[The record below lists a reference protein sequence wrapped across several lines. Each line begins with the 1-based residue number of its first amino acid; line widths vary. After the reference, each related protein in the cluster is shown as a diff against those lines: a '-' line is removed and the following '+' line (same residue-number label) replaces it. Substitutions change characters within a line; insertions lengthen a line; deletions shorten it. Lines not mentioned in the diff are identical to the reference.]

1 MYCMMTEDRAMPVP
15 SVASARPPV
24 SIIIVTHNGMAYLI
38 NCLQS
43 VSGELLDRDEVI
55 IVDNRSSD
63 GSPQFIRECF
73 PAVRVVENQD
83 NCGFAA
89 ACNQGARLATGSIL
103 IFLNQDTEVQPGWL
117 CGLVKGLA
125 SKSSVGLTTSKHL
138 LVTLPGKINLC
149 GQDIHYT
156 GLSFMRGFMDDYQ
169 RYSEPERVGSVSGAS
184 FAIRRELWEQ
194 LGGFDQG
201 LFMYYEET
209 DLCWRARLAGYRSRY
224 TPDSVLYHDYRPGQH
239 SYARLYYS
247 RRNRAILLLKHWRWT
262 TLLVL
267 LPALLVAELL
277 DLGQSALIAPFGLRA
292 KLKAY
297 LWVATHISDIMAARR
312 EVQHMRTA
320 RDWELLESCTSQ
332 VSLLEL
338 FGGNLMHFILAVTNG
353 LFWLN
358 YKAACALCRALD
370 I

>member
-1 MYCMMTEDRAMPVP
+1 
-15 SVASARPPV
+15 
-24 SIIIVTHNGMAYLI
+24 
-38 NCLQS
+38 
-43 VSGELLDRDEVI
+43 
-55 IVDNRSSD
+55 
-63 GSPQFIRECF
+63 
-73 PAVRVVENQD
+73 
-83 NCGFAA
+83 
-89 ACNQGARLATGSIL
+89 
-103 IFLNQDTEVQPGWL
+103 
-117 CGLVKGLA
+117 
-125 SKSSVGLTTSKHL
+125 
-138 LVTLPGKINLC
+138 
-149 GQDIHYT
+149 
-156 GLSFMRGFMDDYQ
+156 
-169 RYSEPERVGSVSGAS
+169 
-184 FAIRRELWEQ
+184 
-194 LGGFDQG
+194 
-201 LFMYYEET
+201 MYYEET
-209 DLCWRARLAGYRSRY
+209 DLCWRARLAGYHCQY
-224 TPDSVLYHDYRPGQH
+224 MPNSVLYHDYRPGQH

-297 LWVATHISDIMAARR
+297 LWIATHISNIMAARR

-320 RDWELLESCTSQ
+320 RDWELLESWTSQ